1 MRIVD
6 ILRSFVRKGGQIQKK
21 QQWTIALH
29 MAFGLDKIFSIIAAI
44 RLIPIGRG

>member
-6 ILRSFVRKGGQIQKK
+6 ILRSFVRGGQIQKK
-21 QQWTIALH
+21 QRWTIALH